1 MSKNSEKVL
10 KKNGNKGT
18 SLCRVTLYEALR
30 VKYSRLGGHT
40 ESRNRAKYIFA
51 KLMYS
56 KVGMLVQWERD
67 ALFNKYARLS
77 HSQSREAKLDY

>member
-1 MSKNSEKVL
+1 MK
-10 KKNGNKGT
+10 
-18 SLCRVTLYEALR
+18 LYESSIAGW
-30 VKYSRLGGHT
+30 VVT
-40 ESRNRAKYIFA
+40 ESSNWVKYIFA

-77 HSQSREAKLDY
+77 HSQSREAKLDS

>member
-1 MSKNSEKVL
+1 MQSNTIRSFKSQVQQ
-10 KKNGNKGT
+10 
-18 SLCRVTLYEALR
+18 V
-30 VKYSRLGGHT
+30 GGHT